1 MSVKFLTD
9 EWAAAAQQALDA
21 DEAFTAAIGK
31 NAARIQQVVNTP
43 EGEKKYSFVLA
54 DGRVAVA
61 MGEIEKP
68 DAVITQDYA
77 TAEAISKNEM
87 SGVAAYMSGK
97 LRVNGDLM
105 KLMTLQGVLTQLPN
119 ALKDLDVEY

>member
-31 NAARIQQVVNTP
+31 NAARLQQVVNTP

-54 DGRVAVA
+54 DGRVSVA

>member
-31 NAARIQQVVNTP
+31 NAARLQQVVNTP

-61 MGEIEKP
+61 MGEIEQP

>member
-31 NAARIQQVVNTP
+31 NAARLQQVVNTP

-61 MGEIEKP
+61 MGEIEGP

-77 TAEAISKNEM
+77 TAVAVSKNEM

-97 LRVNGDLM
+97 LRVAGDLM

>member
-21 DEAFTAAIGK
+21 DEAFTAAVGK
-31 NAARIQQVVNTP
+31 NAARLQQVVSTP

-54 DGRVAVA
+54 DGRAAVA
-61 MGEIEKP
+61 MGEIERP

-77 TAEAISKNEM
+77 TAVAVSKNEM

-97 LRVNGDLM
+97 LRVSGDLM

-119 ALKDLDVEY
+119 ALKDMDVEY

>member
-31 NAARIQQVVNTP
+31 NAARLQQVVNTP
-43 EGEKKYSFVLA
+43 EGEKKYSFVLV

>member
-9 EWAAAAQQALDA
+9 EWATAAQEALDA

-31 NAARIQQVVNTP
+31 NEARLQQVVNTP
-43 EGEKKYSFVLA
+43 EGEKKYAFVLA
-54 DGRVAVA
+54 DGRATVA
-61 MGEIEKP
+61 MGEIENP
-68 DAVITQDYA
+68 DATITQDYP
-77 TAEAISKNEM
+77 TAVAVSKNEM

-97 LRVNGDLM
+97 LRVAGNLM

-119 ALKDLDVEY
+119 ALKDMDVEY

>member
-31 NAARIQQVVNTP
+31 NEARLQQVVNTP
-43 EGEKKYSFVLA
+43 DGEKKYSFVLA
-54 DGRVAVA
+54 GGRATVA

-68 DAVITQDYA
+68 DATITQDYA
-77 TAEAISKNEM
+77 TAVAVSKNEM

-97 LRVNGDLM
+97 LRVSGDLM

-119 ALKDLDVEY
+119 ALKDMDVEY

>member
-9 EWAAAAQQALDA
+9 EWAAAAQEALDA
-21 DEAFTAAIGK
+21 DQAFTAAIGK
-31 NAARIQQVVNTP
+31 NEARLQQVVNTP
-43 EGEKKYSFVLA
+43 EGEKKYYFALA
-54 DGRVAVA
+54 GGRATVA
-61 MGEIEKP
+61 MGEIEDP
-68 DAVITQDYA
+68 NATITQDYA

-97 LRVNGDLM
+97 LRVSGDLM

-119 ALKDLDVEY
+119 ALKDMDIEY

>member
-9 EWAAAAQQALDA
+9 EWAAAAQEALDA

-31 NAARIQQVVNTP
+31 NAARLQQVVNTP

-54 DGRVAVA
+54 DGRASVA
-61 MGEIEKP
+61 MGEIENP
-68 DAVITQDYA
+68 DATITQDYA
-77 TAEAISKNEM
+77 TAVAISKNEM

-119 ALKDLDVEY
+119 ALKDMDVEY

>member
-31 NAARIQQVVNTP
+31 NAARLQQVVNTP